1 MGQELMTRDIPTTGI
16 DMFNAE
22 SVHNARTVDDSI
34 REMAPVVWLERE
46 DIAVLGRHEHVS
58 KGLVDWQSFSNT
70 SRPWHDPNSVR
81 PEILLTD
88 DPPRHTQ
95 VRAVIG
101 RALSPKAMKEME
113 DAFRCEAEILID
125 ELLATGTGELDAVNG
140 ITARYVHKVLP
151 DLMGLPSEGRE
162 AMTPFGNAV
171 WATMG
176 PQNELFDAAMAQ
188 AGDSF
193 EWVDQ
198 ACNRENIRPDSL
210 GGEMYAAADRGEIS
224 RDDAKLLTLTIL
236 SAGSDTTVITMGNAI
251 RAFAQ
256 FPDQYARLRKD
267 PSRLRNAFDE
277 ALRWDSPSR
286 LAGRIAKKD
295 IPIEDYVI
303 PEGTRCGLLF
313 GAANRD
319 PRKWDAPEAYDI
331 ARDLRGHVGWGHGIH
346 MCVGKALAQM
356 EAAALLGEIVRRVA
370 RIEPAGAPEPWMTTI
385 GHGPIKVP
393 VRLHAA

>member
-1 MGQELMTRDIPTTGI
+1 MTKPIPSTGI
-16 DMFNAE
+16 DLFSAQ
-22 SVHNARTVDDSI
+22 SVRDARRVDDGI
-34 REMAPVVWLERE
+34 RELAPVVHLARE
-46 DIAVLGRHEHVS
+46 GIVMLARHEHVA
-58 KGLVDWQSFSNT
+58 KGLVDWKAFSST

-101 RALSPKAMKEME
+101 RALSPKAMKQME
-113 DAFRCEAEILID
+113 DAFRREAEILVD
-125 ELLATGTGELDAVNG
+125 ELVARGGEPIDAVAD

-151 DLMGLPSEGRE
+151 DLMGLPTQGRE

-176 PQNELFDAAMAQ
+176 PMNDLFHEAMAG

-193 EWVDQ
+193 EWVDR
-198 ACNRENIRPDSL
+198 ACSRENIRPDSL

-224 RDDAKLLTLTIL
+224 EQDAKLLTLTIL
-236 SAGSDTTVITMGNAI
+236 SAGADTTVITMANAI
-251 RAFAQ
+251 NAFAQ
-256 FPDQYARLRKD
+256 FPEEYAILRDD
-267 PSRLRNAFDE
+267 PALLRNAFDE

-286 LAGRIAKKD
+286 MAGRIAMQD
-295 IPIEDYVI
+295 IEIEDYVI
-303 PEGTRCGLLF
+303 PEGTRCGLMF
-313 GAANRD
+313 SAANRD
-319 PRKWDAPEAYDI
+319 PRKWDAPERYDVK
-331 ARDLRGHVGWGHGIH
+331 RDLRGQVGWGQGIH
-346 MCVGKALAQM
+346 MCVGKALAQA
-356 EAAALLGEIVRRVA
+356 EADALLGEIVKRVT

>member
-1 MGQELMTRDIPTTGI
+1 MKAIPSTGL
-16 DMFNAE
+16 DMFSAE
-22 SVHNARTVDDSI
+22 SVRNARRVDDGI
-34 REMAPVVWLERE
+34 RELAPVVRLERE
-46 DIAVLGRHEHVS
+46 NIVVLGRYEHVS
-58 KGLVDWQSFSNT
+58 KGLMDWKAFSST

-101 RALSPKAMKEME
+101 RALSPKAMKRIE
-113 DAFRCEAEILID
+113 DGFRREAE
-125 ELLATGTGELDAVNG
+125 LLVDDLVEGSGEAIDAVSDV
-140 ITARYVHKVLP
+140 TARYVHTVLP
-151 DLMGLPSEGRE
+151 DIMGLPREGRE
-162 AMTPFGNAV
+162 NMTPFGNAV

-176 PQNELFDAAMAQ
+176 PVNELFHAAMAA
-188 AGDSF
+188 AGNSF
-193 EWVDQ
+193 EWVDK
-198 ACNRENIRPDSL
+198 ACDRESIRPDSL

-224 RDDAKLLTLTIL
+224 EEDAKLLTLTIL
-236 SAGSDTTVITMGNAI
+236 SAGSDTTVITMANALN
-251 RAFAQ
+251 AFAQ
-256 FPDQYARLRKD
+256 FPEQYKILRDD
-267 PSRLRNAFDE
+267 PSLLRNAFDE

-286 LAGRIAKKD
+286 LAGRIAKQD
-295 IPIEDYVI
+295 IPIDGYVI

-313 GAANRD
+313 STANRD
-319 PRKWDAPEAYDI
+319 PRQWAEPERFDVR
-331 ARDLRGHVGWGHGIH
+331 RDVRGQIGWGYGIH

-356 EAAALLGEIVRRVA
+356 EADALLGEIIKRVA